1 MQLLNYLPRYLR
13 KHKVLSTLVYLG
25 IQKNY
30 IPITFNKDS
39 RAYIDLND
47 PEPRNVFIKGEF
59 EPDFFK
65 IAEIFL
71 LRNGT
76 FFDVGANVGFCTFGL
91 TKKKPAAA
99 YHLFEAN
106 PLMLNLL
113 KKSIKMHKKQSIT
126 LENCCVSNKKGKIL
140 FQLNSGQ
147 SGQSH
152 VSNNQGRGIEVNAI
166 TLDDY
171 CVTNEIKFVHF
182 AKLDI
187 EGHELAALQGWEKML
202 SHNNIGAIL
211 IEIIPENQKRY
222 NLQTSSPLSFLES
235 KGYELFAFK
244 TEDQKALKLP
254 SMYKNFYQS
263 KLKVSKIIAKKYP
276 NDYATDILA
285 VKPNLS

>member
-187 EGHELAALQGWEKML
+187 EGHEFRILPTFNDEQMNKFKQIVLEIHTPFDIQGGGITQVQSSGPSL
-202 SHNNIGAIL
+202 
-211 IEIIPENQKRY
+211 
-222 NLQTSSPLSFLES
+222 LQTSQTPFFL
-235 KGYELFAFK
+235 K
-244 TEDQKALKLP
+244 
-254 SMYKNFYQS
+254 
-263 KLKVSKIIAKKYP
+263 KLKKKKKSE
-276 NDYATDILA
+276 T
-285 VKPNLS
+285 K